1 MPNYDEKTKAAFER
15 IEQGVKDVYQ
25 SDNFK
30 QYLKALSKFH
40 NYSLNNTILI
50 LSQKPDASLVAG
62 YNSWRDN
69 FSRNVNRGEKAIQIL
84 APYTVKINIDDLNN
98 PDILQRPNIEVDNE
112 KQTVKI
118 TRFRPVPVF
127 DISQTDGKP
136 LPSIV
141 HDLQGSSGEIKAII
155 DSVQSICDIPIEFK
169 DAISDPT
176 LSNGAKGYYNR
187 ETDNIVVNSELEDLQ
202 KCKTLIH
209 EYAHSILH
217 KQSDKDASQR
227 EIEAESLAF
236 VISDYFGID
245 TSEYSSGYIATYADG
260 DIDKMKAI
268 LNEIQST
275 AHEIIEKIE
284 PVFKEKL
291 LEYKDEIP
299 VKIDYDLAK
308 YNYDSLIRL
317 AKPLLEGDAYYMK
330 FTTPGYMDLVM
341 EDIGNGKIAMS
352 HYYEQNGD
360 LMADPD
366 MTFIV
371 DKDNKYLIGD
381 SFQQDNLSYYEE
393 ANDNPIVINDFN
405 TFTSDW
411 LRNIKE
417 AKYKVEQIYTN
428 DKQYYMP
435 LNPEELKQYC
445 KDNGISNMFRK
456 EEKEKTN
463 EKIH

>member
-1 MPNYDEKTKAAFER
+1 M
-15 IEQGVKDVYQ
+15 
-25 SDNFK
+25 
-30 QYLKALSKFH
+30 
-40 NYSLNNTILI
+40 
-50 LSQKPDASLVAG
+50 
-62 YNSWRDN
+62 
-69 FSRNVNRGEKAIQIL
+69 
-84 APYTVKINIDDLNN
+84 
-98 PDILQRPNIEVDNE
+98 
-112 KQTVKI
+112 
-118 TRFRPVPVF
+118 
-127 DISQTDGKP
+127 
-136 LPSIV
+136 
-141 HDLQGSSGEIKAII
+141 
-155 DSVQSICDIPIEFK
+155 
-169 DAISDPT
+169 
-176 LSNGAKGYYNR
+176 
-187 ETDNIVVNSELEDLQ
+187 
-202 KCKTLIH
+202 
-209 EYAHSILH
+209 
-217 KQSDKDASQR
+217 
-227 EIEAESLAF
+227 
-236 VISDYFGID
+236 
-245 TSEYSSGYIATYADG
+245 
-260 DIDKMKAI
+260 
-268 LNEIQST
+268 
-275 AHEIIEKIE
+275 
-284 PVFKEKL
+284 
-291 LEYKDEIP
+291 EYKDEIP

-341 EDIGNGKIAMS
+341 ENIEDGKIAMS

-393 ANDNPIVINDFN
+393 ANNNPIVINDFN

-428 DKQYYMP
+428 DKQYYMS